1 MSDSNHPEETVVSTT
16 AQTTPT
22 TAAYTP
28 QIQRLLISIAG
39 AAIFFSFFLPWVNFL
54 GANLS
59 GLDIQK
65 NFASYRLVWLVP
77 TLALVTLVLNI
88 GGLSTNLI
96 RRIAGLCPFVIL
108 AYALNQMG
116 SDLFQMVMIGGWLA
130 LIGGTALI
138 CIPNGRKP
146 ANPA

>member
-16 AQTTPT
+16 AQTTP
-22 TAAYTP
+22 ANPVLTP
-28 QIQRLLISIAG
+28 QIQRIFIGIAAG
-39 AAIFFSFFLPWVNFL
+39 VVCASFFLPWVNFL
-54 GANLS
+54 GGNLS

-65 NFASYRLVWLVP
+65 NFASYRLVWLLP
-77 TLALVTLVLNI
+77 ALAIVTLVLTI
-88 GGLSTNLI
+88 AGLRDNVV

-108 AYALNQMG
+108 AYALDQMG

-130 LIGGTALI
+130 LIGGAALI

>member
-1 MSDSNHPEETVVSTT
+1 MSDSDHPEETVVSTT
-16 AQTTPT
+16 AQTTPVNPVLS
-22 TAAYTP
+22 P
-28 QIQRLLISIAG
+28 QIQRILIGIA
-39 AAIFFSFFLPWVNFL
+39 AAVVLFSFFLPWVNFL
-54 GANLS
+54 GGNLS

-77 TLALVTLVLNI
+77 ALAIVTLVLTI
-88 GGLSTNLI
+88 GGLSSNLI

-130 LIGGTALI
+130 LIGGAALI
-138 CIPNGRKP
+138 CIPNGHK
-146 ANPA
+146 AVNPA

>member
-16 AQTTPT
+16 AQTTSVTPACAPQVQRILIGI
-22 TAAYTP
+22 AA
-28 QIQRLLISIAG
+28 AVVC
-39 AAIFFSFFLPWVNFL
+39 ASFFLPWVNFL
-54 GANLS
+54 GGNLS

-65 NFASYRLVWLVP
+65 NFTSYRLVWLVP
-77 TLALVTLVLNI
+77 ALAIVTLVLNI

-130 LIGGTALI
+130 LIGGVALI

>member
-1 MSDSNHPEETVVSTT
+1 MSESNHPEETVVSTT
-16 AQTTPT
+16 AQTTPANPVFIPQVQRILIGV
-22 TAAYTP
+22 AA
-28 QIQRLLISIAG
+28 
-39 AAIFFSFFLPWVNFL
+39 AAVLFSFFLPWVNFL
-54 GANLS
+54 GANMS

-65 NFASYRLVWLVP
+65 NFTSYRLVWLVP
-77 TLALVTLVLNI
+77 ALAIVTLVLSI

-116 SDLFQMVMIGGWLA
+116 TDLFQTVMIGGWLA
-130 LIGGTALI
+130 LIGGMALI